1 MSRAPFQQLPF
12 AALPA
17 MPRVPHPYFGTPS
30 RELSLDTA
38 SFGRLRVHCRIVGQ
52 GPALLLVHGLMT
64 SSYSF
69 RYVLEPL
76 AEHFTV
82 YVPDLPGSGRSSM
95 PDRSYH
101 PDRYADFLGELIDV
115 LGIRG
120 CAVVGNSM
128 AGYLAMRLALRDATA
143 MSRLLNLHSPGVPLP
158 RLEALRIALALPISE
173 AVLQRV
179 VAIDPERWVQ
189 RNVHYYDETLKSREE
204 TREYGAPLSTRAGRH
219 AFHRILKEALDVR
232 EMAAFEAQLQARRA
246 RGTPFPVPLMLM
258 YAARDPMVPAEVGDR
273 MRALVPGATFVK
285 LREGSHF
292 AHVDAP
298 RVFLES
304 ALPFL
309 RGVDGDP

>member
-17 MPRVPHPYFGTPS
+17 LPRIPHPYFSTPA
-30 RELSLDTA
+30 RELSLHSTA
-38 SFGRLRVHCRIVGQ
+38 FGDVRVHCRVHGS
-52 GPALLLVHGLMT
+52 GPPLLLVHGLMT

-76 AEHFTV
+76 GQHFTV

-101 PDRYADFLGELIDV
+101 PDRYAEFLGELIDA

-120 CAVVGNSM
+120 CRTVGNSLG
-128 AGYLAMRLALRDATA
+128 GYLAMRLALRDRGA
-143 MSRLLNLHSPGVPLP
+143 MSRLLNLHSPGIPLP
-158 RLEALRIALALPISE
+158 RLHALRMALGLPLSE
-173 AVLQRV
+173 SVLQRV
-179 VAIDPERWVQ
+179 IALHPERWVQ

-219 AFHRILKEALDVR
+219 AFHRILKETLDVR
-232 EMAAFEAQLQARRA
+232 EMTAFEAQLCARRERGA
-246 RGTPFPVPLMLM
+246 RFPVPLMLM
-258 YAARDPMVPAEVGDR
+258 YAERDPMVPPEVGER
-273 MRALVPGATFVK
+273 MRALVPDAEFVK

-304 ALPFL
+304 AVPFL
-309 RGVDGDP
+309 RGADGDN